1 MTLIEKLTM
10 QLTEE
15 QREEFFELIEEYP
28 EVAPIMLFRRML
40 KQQSD
45 LQEQ

>member
-15 QREEFFELIEEYP
+15 QREVFFDLIEEFP
-28 EVAPIMLFRRML
+28 DVPPITLFRRVL
-40 KQQSD
+40 RQS
-45 LQEQ
+45 ENVE

>member
-15 QREEFFELIEEYP
+15 QREVFFDLIEEFP
-28 EVAPIMLFRRML
+28 NVSPIKLFRRVL
-40 KQQSD
+40 SQS
-45 LQEQ
+45 ENVE